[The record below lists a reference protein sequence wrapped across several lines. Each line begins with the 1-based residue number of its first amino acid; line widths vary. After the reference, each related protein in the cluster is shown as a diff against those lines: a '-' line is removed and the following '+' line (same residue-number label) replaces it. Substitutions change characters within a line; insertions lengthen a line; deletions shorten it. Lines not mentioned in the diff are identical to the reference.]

1 MSNCLTLS
9 SLRILKNRRIAMT
22 QQLHKRFSTEE
33 VKMFLQKFLNEKTKL
48 TYILT
53 ILKIKRR
60 RFFELLK
67 IYREDPENF
76 SIEYQRKRPTRRI
89 SAEIEKNIITELK
102 IEKRLIEDKDIVLT
116 YYNYSYIKDRLKKK
130 YHQEVSLSTIINRAK
145 REGFYKAKKQEKKA
159 HDREVS
165 TQYIGQ
171 LIQHD
176 SSHHKFSP
184 YADRRWCLITS
195 LDDYSRVLLYARL
208 LERELSWHHILALQD
223 VFLTWGI
230 PFRYYVDSHSIFRFV
245 QGRDSMW
252 RKHYLVTDE
261 VDTQW
266 KMVLDKC
273 KVDLTFALSPQ
284 AKGKIERPYQWLQDR
299 IVRTC
304 AREEIRTVQEA
315 EKVLE
320 AEVERYNY
328 RQLHSTTKEIPI
340 IRFQRAKRE
349 KNSLFRDFTVFPPY
363 QSVKDI
369 FCLRATRKVDPYH
382 KVSFNNLKFRVHKA
396 PLRKEVELRIAP
408 NLKTGIAEVRI
419 WYEDTLT
426 DVYQVKNDDLNLVH
440 F

>member
-1 MSNCLTLS
+1 
-9 SLRILKNRRIAMT
+9 MT
-22 QQLHKRFSTEE
+22 KQLHKRFSIGE
-33 VKMFLQKFLNEKTKL
+33 VKILLEKYLNENVKL
-48 TYILT
+48 IYILE
-53 ILKIKRR
+53 ILQITQRQ
-60 RFFELLK
+60 FFRLLK
-67 IYREDPENF
+67 AYRKDPDGF
-76 SIEYQRKRPTRRI
+76 SIEYKRKRACRRI
-89 SAEIEKNIITELK
+89 SKRIEKNIISELTIAK
-102 IEKRLIEDKDIVLT
+102 ELIEDESIPVAS
-116 YYNYSYIKDRLKKK
+116 YNYSYIKDQLEDKYQQRVSLPTIIERAKKK
-130 YHQEVSLSTIINRAK
+130 
-145 REGFYKAKKQEKKA
+145 GFYIPKRRKKNRS

-184 YADRRWCLITS
+184 YAEDKWYLITS
-195 LDDYSRVLLYARL
+195 LDDYSRLLLYARL
-208 LERELSWHHILALQD
+208 VERELSWHHILALQD
-223 VFLTWGI
+223 LFLTWGI
-230 PFRYYVDSHSIFRFV
+230 PLRYYVDSHSIFRFV

-266 KMVLDKC
+266 KMVIDEC
-273 KVDLTFALSPQ
+273 KVNVTYALSPQ
-284 AKGKIERPYQWLQDR
+284 ARGKIERPYQWLQDR

-304 AREEIRTVQEA
+304 AREEIRIIQEA

-320 AEVERYNY
+320 TEVERYNY
-328 RQLHSTTKEIPI
+328 RQVHSTTKEIPI
-340 IRFQRAKRE
+340 IRFERAKRE
-349 KNSLFRDFTVFPPY
+349 KNSLFRDFKMFAPY

-408 NLKTGIAEVRI
+408 NLKSGIAEVKI
-419 WYEDTLT
+419 WYKDTLT
-426 DVYQVKNDDLNLVH
+426 DVYEAKNSDLNLVK

>member
-1 MSNCLTLS
+1 
-9 SLRILKNRRIAMT
+9 MT

>member
-1 MSNCLTLS
+1 
-9 SLRILKNRRIAMT
+9 MT
-22 QQLHKRFSTEE
+22 KQLHKRFSTQE
-33 VKMFLQKFLNEKTKL
+33 VKIFLKKYLTENVKL
-48 TYILT
+48 MYILE
-53 ILKIKRR
+53 ILQITARQ
-60 RFFELLK
+60 FFRLLK
-67 IYREDPENF
+67 AYRKDPDGF
-76 SIEYQRKRPTRRI
+76 SIEYKRKRACRRI
-89 SAEIEKNIITELK
+89 SKKIEKNIIAELT
-102 IEKRLIEDKDIVLT
+102 IAKRLIEDKNIPVVF
-116 YYNYSYIKDRLKKK
+116 YNYSYIKDQLEDKYQQRVSLPTIIERAKKK
-130 YHQEVSLSTIINRAK
+130 GLYIPKRKKNRS
-145 REGFYKAKKQEKKA
+145 

-184 YADRRWCLITS
+184 YAEDKWYLITS
-195 LDDYSRVLLYARL
+195 LDDYSRLLLYARL
-208 LERELSWHHILALQD
+208 VERELSWYHILALQD

-230 PFRYYVDSHSIFRFV
+230 PLRYYVDSHSIFRFV

-261 VDTQW
+261 ADTQW
-266 KMVLDKC
+266 KMVLDEC
-273 KVDLTFALSPQ
+273 RVSVTYALSPQ
-284 AKGKIERPYQWLQDR
+284 ARGKIERPYQWLQDR

-328 RQLHSTTKEIPI
+328 RQVHSTTKEIPI
-340 IRFQRAKRE
+340 IRFERAKRE
-349 KNSLFRDFTVFPPY
+349 KNSLFRDFTMFPPY

-382 KVSFNNLKFRVHKA
+382 KISFNNLKFRVHKA
-396 PLRKEVELRIAP
+396 PLRKEIELRIAP

-419 WYEDTLT
+419 WYKDTLT
-426 DVYQVKNDDLNLVH
+426 DVYQVKNSDLNLVK